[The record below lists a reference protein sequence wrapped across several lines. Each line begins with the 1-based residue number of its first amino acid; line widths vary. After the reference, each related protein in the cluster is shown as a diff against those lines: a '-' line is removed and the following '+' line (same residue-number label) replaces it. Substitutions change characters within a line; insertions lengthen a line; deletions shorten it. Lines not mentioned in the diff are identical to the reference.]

1 MAAACSSHDGK
12 NLMKSRKKTRSKA
25 PAANLLMQ
33 FGPMR
38 VVLACTAL
46 ALIVFVPM
54 PGTTPI
60 YSGWAMVPTIIVPVL
75 APNIFMVV
83 LLDVLMSSI
92 FMIDKKGAERARY
105 RRIQLTELAL
115 AAGMVVFWVPYFKA
129 LIR

>member
-1 MAAACSSHDGK
+1 
-12 NLMKSRKKTRSKA
+12 MKPRKKSKPKA

-38 VVLACTAL
+38 AVLACTAL
-46 ALIVFVPM
+46 ALIVLVPA
-54 PGTTPI
+54 PGTAPV

-83 LLDVLMSSI
+83 MLDVLMSSI
-92 FMIDKKGAERARY
+92 FMIDKKGAARVRY